1 MLRLLASLAVYL
13 LANAVG
19 LIVAAAV
26 LDDMTLDAAS
36 FIASLVIFTAV
47 EFVAR
52 PLVTKLAL
60 QYASALLGGTAL
72 VASLLGL
79 IAAEWLSEGIQIDGF
94 LTWALATVIV
104 WAAALLANLLLPVL
118 LLKRAVQTTREGP
131 RSTGSSR

>member
-1 MLRLLASLAVYL
+1 MLRLLAALAVYL

-72 VASLLGL
+72 VATLLGL
-79 IAAEWLSEGIQIDGF
+79 VAAEWLSEGVQIDGF
-94 LTWALATVIV
+94 PTWALATVIV
-104 WAAALLANLLLPVL
+104 WIAALLANLLLPVL
-118 LLKRAVQTTREGP
+118 LLKRAVQTTRDGP
-131 RSTGSSR
+131 RSPRR

>member
-1 MLRLLASLAVYL
+1 VLRLLAALAVYL

-72 VASLLGL
+72 VATLLGL
-79 IAAEWLSEGIQIDGF
+79 VAAEWLSEGVQIDGF

-104 WAAALLANLLLPVL
+104 WIAALLANLLLPVL
-118 LLKRAVQTTREGP
+118 LLKRAVQTTRDGP
-131 RSTGSSR
+131 RSPRR

>member
-1 MLRLLASLAVYL
+1 MLRLLAALAVYL

-72 VASLLGL
+72 VATLLGL
-79 IAAEWLSEGIQIDGF
+79 VAAEWLSEGVQIDGF

-104 WAAALLANLLLPVL
+104 WIAALLANLLLPVL

-131 RSTGSSR
+131 RSPRR

>member
-1 MLRLLASLAVYL
+1 MLRLLAALAVYL

-72 VASLLGL
+72 VATLLGL
-79 IAAEWLSEGIQIDGF
+79 VAAEWLSEGVQIDGF

-104 WAAALLANLLLPVL
+104 WICLLYTSPS
-118 LLKRAVQTTREGP
+118 P
-131 RSTGSSR
+131 RD

>member
-1 MLRLLASLAVYL
+1 VLRLLAALAVYL

-72 VASLLGL
+72 VATLLGL
-79 IAAEWLSEGIQIDGF
+79 VAAEWLSEGVQIDGF

-104 WAAALLANLLLPVL
+104 WIAALLANLVLPVL

-131 RSTGSSR
+131 RSPRR

>member
-1 MLRLLASLAVYL
+1 MLRLVAALAVYL

-72 VASLLGL
+72 VATLLGL
-79 IAAEWLSEGIQIDGF
+79 VAAEWLSEGVQIDGF

-104 WAAALLANLLLPVL
+104 WIAALLANLLLPVL

-131 RSTGSSR
+131 RSPRR

>member
-1 MLRLLASLAVYL
+1 MLRLLAALAVYL

-72 VASLLGL
+72 VATLLGL
-79 IAAEWLSEGIQIDGF
+79 VAAEWLSEGVQIDGF

-104 WAAALLANLLLPVL
+104 WIAALLANLLLPVL
-118 LLKRAVQTTREGP
+118 LLKRAVQTTRDGP
-131 RSTGSSR
+131 RSPRR